1 MRVFAVMQR
10 GEDWRW
16 PAGSEPELVQSVRG
30 CEWVATIYRAR
41 TRRAEA
47 IVCGSW
53 RYVKRGLRAAGLATP
68 IRLPE
73 HWDGRELTF
82 VGRKPADRNVQSAG

>member
-1 MRVFAVMQR
+1 VMQR
-10 GEDWRW
+10 GADWTW
-16 PAGSEPELVQSVRG
+16 PAGAEQALVQSVRE
-30 CEWVATIYRAR
+30 CEWVATLYQAR
-41 TRRAEA
+41 TRQAEA

-73 HWDGRELTF
+73 NWDGRELTF
-82 VGRKPADRNVQSAG
+82 VGRKPADRDVQSTG